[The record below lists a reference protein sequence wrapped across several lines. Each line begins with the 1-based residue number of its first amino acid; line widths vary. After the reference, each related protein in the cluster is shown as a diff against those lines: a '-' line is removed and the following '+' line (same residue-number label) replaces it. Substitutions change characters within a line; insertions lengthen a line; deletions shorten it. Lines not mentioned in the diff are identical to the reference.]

1 MKPALVLAALLL
13 SNPAQALLETC
24 TVTAL
29 PVSFGS
35 YNPVSGAA
43 VDAAGEVTVLCTAVL
58 SINVGYSIRLSTG
71 GGTYAPRRMSLLTH
85 TLDYNLY
92 TSAARTTVWGDGSGA
107 TSTVSDSYAL
117 ALLAVTRQYPVYAR
131 IPGSQN
137 VAAGA
142 YTDTIVVTVDY

>member
-43 VDAAGEVTVLCTAVL
+43 VDAAPLRGNLRDL
-58 SINVGYSIRLSTG
+58 QRLAFILMARCAG
-71 GGTYAPRRMSLLTH
+71 GARR
-85 TLDYNLY
+85 
-92 TSAARTTVWGDGSGA
+92 GG
-107 TSTVSDSYAL
+107 
-117 ALLAVTRQYPVYAR
+117 
-131 IPGSQN
+131 
-137 VAAGA
+137 
-142 YTDTIVVTVDY
+142 